1 MPSLLASLLVAT
13 WACAC
18 ALLPSPPSLPPP
30 PPRPLPPAA
39 TAWASTSARPCISR
53 SKSHRVLYTCDEA
66 RTCTT
71 PLHHGVVC
79 TCGETHRAEARAHDD
94 GRCAARERL
103 HDRLGRGHVRRRV
116 EAHDARRV
124 VRRHTEAQ
132 RGGAAAELARVRPD
146 GLSDGA
152 LRLMLYA
159 YDTVKREAYFR
170 QRVCASR

>member
-1 MPSLLASLLVAT
+1 MHV
-13 WACAC
+13 
-18 ALLPSPPSLPPP
+18 
-30 PPRPLPPAA
+30 
-39 TAWASTSARPCISR
+39 
-53 SKSHRVLYTCDEA
+53 HGV
-66 RTCTT
+66 
-71 PLHHGVVC
+71 HHGVVC

-152 LRLMLYA
+152 LRRRGEQLERRA
-159 YDTVKREAYFR
+159 QHGHHEVRRPA
-170 QRVCASR
+170 V